1 MAERT
6 GPVGVT
12 CDGGVAVV
20 LLQLPERANAL
31 GPTLMPA
38 LRAALHDLRSRD
50 GVRAVVLAGDGRNF
64 CAGGDLDL
72 PLFDEPD
79 ASARLAEIEAAYDI
93 TDALLDLEM
102 PVVAAIHGRCAGAG
116 LALALASDVRVATA
130 SASFSLEFVRL
141 GLVPDMGLCWLLPA
155 AIGGSRALEL
165 ALGGEVI
172 GAAQAAEWGLV
183 NRVVPDGTHVD
194 AAIAWCRH
202 VVQFPPGGLAAT
214 RRLLREAPRLD
225 RVRAFEQERHVVN
238 ALIPTA
244 DSQDRLHAFRT
255 RARQGRPQ

>member
-1 MAERT
+1 MQ
-6 GPVGVT
+6 V
-12 CDGGVAVV
+12 
-20 LLQLPERANAL
+20 PERANAL
-31 GPTLMPA
+31 GPALIPA
-38 LRAALHDLRSRD
+38 LRTALLDLRGRHD
-50 GVRAVVLAGDGRNF
+50 VRAVVLAGEGRHF

-72 PLFDEPD
+72 PLFDEADP
-79 ASARLAEIEAAYDI
+79 AARLAAIEEAYDI
-93 TDALLDLEM
+93 TDALLDLDV

-116 LALALASDVRVATA
+116 LALALGSDLRVATA

-165 ALGGEVI
+165 ALASDVI
-172 GAAQAAEWGLV
+172 GAPQAAEWGLV

-194 AAIAWCRH
+194 AATAWCR
-202 VVQFPPGGLAAT
+202 QLAAFPPRGLAAA
-214 RRLLREAPRLD
+214 RRLLRNAPRLD
-225 RVRAFEQERHVVN
+225 RARAFEEERDVMN

-255 RARQGRPQ
+255 RARQGRSA